1 MCKTIN
7 KDADNINKEEPIN
20 KDMLDLYSDYLIS
33 SFSYATA
40 TGMADMLNNG
50 ISHDKITRFLSEREY
65 TSKDLWQMVKPTIR
79 KIETEDGVVIF
90 DDTIEEKEY
99 TDENDI
105 IAWHYDHSKGRSV
118 KGINILSGV
127 YHNKNQSIPVSFEVV
142 KKTEKYLDPETG
154 KQKRKSSKNKN
165 EYFREMFQ
173 MCIKNAI
180 KFKYALADI
189 WFSSKENMQCVVDH
203 NKHFI
208 FAIKG
213 NRLAATSK
221 EDKFEGVFKS
231 IDSLKLEENAAIEC
245 YLKGLDFPV
254 LLAKQ
259 VFTNK
264 DGSTGILYLAASDT
278 SLDASKINAIY
289 QKRWKVE
296 EYHKSIKSNTGL
308 AKSPTKT
315 AITQNNH
322 FFASIYAYFKLE
334 LLRQSINL
342 NHFAL
347 KSKLYIRAL
356 SVSFKELQNLKEKYS
371 VV

>member
-1 MCKTIN
+1 MCDSIN
-7 KDADNINKEEPIN
+7 GSNQEDPIN
-20 KDMLDLYSDYLIS
+20 KNMLDLYSDYLIS
-33 SFSYATA
+33 SFSYTTA
-40 TGMADMLNNG
+40 TGMSAMLDNSV
-50 ISHDKITRFLSEREY
+50 SHDKITRFLSEREY
-65 TSKDLWQMVKPTIR
+65 TSKDLWQLVKPIIR
-79 KIETEDGVVIF
+79 KVETDDGVVIY

-105 IAWHYDHSKGRSV
+105 IAWHYDHSKGRNV
-118 KGINILSGV
+118 KGINILSGI
-127 YHNKNQSIPVSFEVV
+127 YHNNNHSIPVNFEIV
-142 KKTEKYLDPETG
+142 KKDEKYLDPETG

-165 EYFREMFQ
+165 EYFREMFLA
-173 MCIKNAI
+173 CIKNVI
-180 KFKYALADI
+180 KFKYVLADI
-189 WFSSKENMQCVVDH
+189 WFSSKENMQCIVDN

-213 NRLAATSK
+213 NRLVAASK
-221 EDKFEGVFKS
+221 NNKLKGKFKS
-231 IDSLKLEENAAIEC
+231 IDSLKLEENAIIEC

-254 LLAKQ
+254 LLTKQ

-264 DGSTGILYLAASDT
+264 DGSTGILYLVTSDT
-278 SLDASKINAIY
+278 NIDAAKINAIY

-315 AITQNNH
+315 VTTQNNH

-334 LLRQSINL
+334 LLHQSANL

-356 SVSFKELQNLKEKYS
+356 SISFKELQNLKKEYS
-371 VV
+371 LG

>member
-1 MCKTIN
+1 MCDSNNSSNQEI
-7 KDADNINKEEPIN
+7 PIN
-20 KDMLDLYSDYLIS
+20 KNMLDLYSDYLIS
-33 SFSYATA
+33 SFSYTTA
-40 TGMADMLNNG
+40 TGMSAMLDNN

-65 TSKDLWQMVKPTIR
+65 TSKDLWQLVKPTVR
-79 KIETEDGVVIF
+79 KIETDDGVVIF

-118 KGINILSGV
+118 KGINILSGI
-127 YHNKNQSIPVSFEVV
+127 YHSNNHSIPVNFEIV
-142 KKTEKYLDPETG
+142 KKDEKYLDPETE

-165 EYFREMFQ
+165 EYFREMLLV
-173 MCIKNAI
+173 CIKNVI

-189 WFSSKENMQCVVDH
+189 WFSSKENMQCIVDN

-213 NRLAATSK
+213 NRLVATSK
-221 EDKFEGVFKS
+221 NDKFKGKFKS
-231 IDSLKLEENAAIEC
+231 IDSLKLEENTTIEC

-254 LLAKQ
+254 LLTKQ

-264 DGSTGILYLAASDT
+264 DGSTGILYLVTSDT
-278 SLDASKINAIY
+278 SIDAAKINAIY

-315 AITQNNH
+315 LITQNNH

-334 LLRQSINL
+334 LLHQSANL

-347 KSKLYIRAL
+347 KSKLYIKAL
-356 SVSFKELQNLKEKYS
+356 TVSFNELQNLKKEYS
-371 VV
+371 LG